1 MSKAMIDTDAMLT
14 EMVAAAVKQ
23 GENLRLNVRNLT
35 LQALQARDLSL
46 GQIRSVLSS
55 VTAGVNRGAADLEG
69 DPQKM
74 ISKAL
79 AGMDEALLQAVRA
92 SHIALNQL
100 SEHGADFEDSRLKKS
115 LNELERLEDEFL
127 KVVRQAAGS
136 ATGNMKNGWAQ
147 MLQQAKM
154 DGTETGA
161 EVEAMFADLS
171 ANMQKTMRSG
181 REASFKAAHALTQN
195 FATLASGILIGLT
208 EAYQRKPAAS
218 AARPAESEA
227 KPAAK
232 ASSRRSR

>member
-1 MSKAMIDTDAMLT
+1 MTKAMMNTDAMLT

-23 GENLRLNVRNLT
+23 GENLRVNVRNLT

-46 GQIRSVLSS
+46 GQMRGVLTS
-55 VTAGVNRGAADLEG
+55 VTAGVNRGAAESEG
-69 DPQKM
+69 DPQKV
-74 ISKAL
+74 IGKAL

-100 SEHGADFEDSRLKKS
+100 SEQGADFEDSRLKKS

-136 ATGNMKNGWAQ
+136 STGSLKNGWTQ
-147 MLQQAKM
+147 MLKQAQV

-161 EVEAMFADLS
+161 EVEAMFSDMT
-171 ANMQKTMRSG
+171 ANLQKTMRSG
-181 REASFKAAHALTQN
+181 REASFKAAHAFTQN

-218 AARPAESEA
+218 APSPAPA
-227 KPAAK
+227 KT
-232 ASSRRSR
+232 ASKRSR

>member
-1 MSKAMIDTDAMLT
+1 MTKAMINTDAMLT

-23 GENLRLNVRNLT
+23 GENLRVNVRNLT

-46 GQIRSVLSS
+46 GQMRAVLTS
-55 VTAGVNRGAADLEG
+55 VTAGVNRGAADTEG

-74 ISKAL
+74 IGKAL

-100 SEHGADFEDSRLKKS
+100 SEQGADFEDSRLKKS

-127 KVVRQAAGS
+127 KVVQQAAGS
-136 ATGNMKNGWAQ
+136 STGSLKNGWTQ
-147 MLQQAKM
+147 MLQQARA

-161 EVEAMFADLS
+161 EVEAMFSDMT
-171 ANMQKTMRSG
+171 ANLQKTMRSG
-181 REASFKAAHALTQN
+181 REATFKAAHAFTQN

-218 AARPAESEA
+218 APSPAPA
-227 KPAAK
+227 KT
-232 ASSRRSR
+232 ASKRSR

>member
-1 MSKAMIDTDAMLT
+1 MSKPMMDTDAILT
-14 EMVAAAVKQ
+14 DMVANAVKQ
-23 GENLRLNVRNLT
+23 GENLRVNVRNLT
-35 LQALQARDLSL
+35 LQALQARELSL
-46 GQIRSVLSS
+46 GQIRAVLSS
-55 VTAGVNRGAADLEG
+55 VTAGVNRGAADGDG
-69 DPQKM
+69 DPQKVM
-74 ISKAL
+74 AKAL

-92 SHIALNQL
+92 SHIALTQL
-100 SEHGADFEDSRLKKS
+100 SEHGADFENSRLKKS

-136 ATGNMKNGWAQ
+136 TSGNLKNGWTQLLKQAQ
-147 MLQQAKM
+147 V

-161 EVEAMFADLS
+161 EVEAMFADIT

-208 EAYQRKPAAS
+208 EGYQRKPAAS
-218 AARPAESEA
+218 AA

-232 ASSRRSR
+232 APPKRGR

>member
-1 MSKAMIDTDAMLT
+1 MTKAMMNTDAMLT

-23 GENLRLNVRNLT
+23 GENLRVNVRNLT

-46 GQIRSVLSS
+46 GQMRAVLTS
-55 VTAGVNRGAADLEG
+55 VTAGVNRGAADTEG

-74 ISKAL
+74 IGKAL

-100 SEHGADFEDSRLKKS
+100 SEQGADFEDSRLKKS

-127 KVVRQAAGS
+127 KVVQQAAGS
-136 ATGNMKNGWAQ
+136 STGSLKNGWTQ
-147 MLQQAKM
+147 MLKQAQV

-161 EVEAMFADLS
+161 EVEAMFADMT
-171 ANMQKTMRSG
+171 ANLQKTMRSG
-181 REASFKAAHALTQN
+181 REASFKAAHAFTQN

-218 AARPAESEA
+218 APSPAPA
-227 KPAAK
+227 KT
-232 ASSRRSR
+232 ASKRSR

>member
-1 MSKAMIDTDAMLT
+1 MSKPMIDTDAMLT

-23 GENLRLNVRNLT
+23 GENLRVNVRNLT
-35 LQALQARDLSL
+35 LQALQARELSL
-46 GQIRSVLSS
+46 GQIRNVLSS
-55 VTAGVNRGAADLEG
+55 VTAGVNRGAADVEG

-74 ISKAL
+74 MGKAL

-92 SHIALNQL
+92 SHIAITQL

-127 KVVRQAAGS
+127 KVVRQASGS
-136 ATGNMKNGWAQ
+136 ATGNLKNGWTQLLKQAQ
-147 MLQQAKM
+147 V

-161 EVEAMFADLS
+161 EVEAMFADLT

-208 EAYQRKPAAS
+208 EADQRKPAAGAAS
-218 AARPAESEA
+218 AASAA
-227 KPAAK
+227 QPAAK
-232 ASSRRSR
+232 AAPKRGR

>member
-1 MSKAMIDTDAMLT
+1 MTKAMINTDAMLT

-23 GENLRLNVRNLT
+23 GENLRVNVRNLT

-46 GQIRSVLSS
+46 GQMRAVLTS
-55 VTAGVNRGAADLEG
+55 VTAGVNRGAADTEG

-74 ISKAL
+74 IGKAL

-100 SEHGADFEDSRLKKS
+100 SEQGADFEDSRLKKS

-127 KVVRQAAGS
+127 KVVQQAAGS
-136 ATGNMKNGWAQ
+136 STGSLKNGWTQ
-147 MLQQAKM
+147 MLQQART

-161 EVEAMFADLS
+161 EVEAMFSDMT
-171 ANMQKTMRSG
+171 ANLQKTMRSG
-181 REASFKAAHALTQN
+181 REATFKAAHAFTQN

-218 AARPAESEA
+218 APSPAPA
-227 KPAAK
+227 KT
-232 ASSRRSR
+232 ASKRSR

>member
-1 MSKAMIDTDAMLT
+1 MTKAMINTDAMLT

-23 GENLRLNVRNLT
+23 GENLRVNVRNLT

-46 GQIRSVLSS
+46 GQMRAVLTS
-55 VTAGVNRGAADLEG
+55 VTAGVNRGAADTEG

-74 ISKAL
+74 IGKAL

-100 SEHGADFEDSRLKKS
+100 SEQGADFEDSRLKKS

-127 KVVRQAAGS
+127 KVVQQAAGS
-136 ATGNMKNGWAQ
+136 STGSLKNGWTQ
-147 MLQQAKM
+147 MLQQAKV

-161 EVEAMFADLS
+161 EVEAMFSDMT
-171 ANMQKTMRSG
+171 ANLQKTMRSG
-181 REASFKAAHALTQN
+181 REATFKAAHAFTQN

-218 AARPAESEA
+218 APSPAPA
-227 KPAAK
+227 KT
-232 ASSRRSR
+232 ASKRSR

>member
-1 MSKAMIDTDAMLT
+1 MTKAMMNTDAMLT

-23 GENLRLNVRNLT
+23 GENLRVNVRNLT

-46 GQIRSVLSS
+46 GQMRAVLTS
-55 VTAGVNRGAADLEG
+55 VTAGVNRGAADTEG

-74 ISKAL
+74 IGKAL

-100 SEHGADFEDSRLKKS
+100 SEQGADFEDSRLKKS

-136 ATGNMKNGWAQ
+136 STGSLKNGWTQ
-147 MLQQAKM
+147 MLKQAQV

-161 EVEAMFADLS
+161 EVEAMFSDMT
-171 ANMQKTMRSG
+171 ANLQKTMRSG
-181 REASFKAAHALTQN
+181 REATFKAAHAFTQN

-218 AARPAESEA
+218 APSPAPA
-227 KPAAK
+227 KT
-232 ASSRRSR
+232 ASKRSR

>member
-1 MSKAMIDTDAMLT
+1 MTKAMMNTDAMLT

-23 GENLRLNVRNLT
+23 GENLRVNVRNLT

-46 GQIRSVLSS
+46 GQMRGVLTS
-55 VTAGVNRGAADLEG
+55 VTAGVNRGAAESEG
-69 DPQKM
+69 DPQKV
-74 ISKAL
+74 IGKAL

-100 SEHGADFEDSRLKKS
+100 SEQGADFEDSRLKKS

-136 ATGNMKNGWAQ
+136 STGSLKNGWTQ
-147 MLQQAKM
+147 MLKQAQV

-161 EVEAMFADLS
+161 EVEAMFADMT
-171 ANMQKTMRSG
+171 ANLQKTMRSG
-181 REASFKAAHALTQN
+181 REASFKAAHAFTQN

-218 AARPAESEA
+218 APSPAPA
-227 KPAAK
+227 KS
-232 ASSRRSR
+232 ASKRSR

>member
-1 MSKAMIDTDAMLT
+1 MTKAMMNTDAMLT

-23 GENLRLNVRNLT
+23 GENLRVNVRNLT

-46 GQIRSVLSS
+46 GQMRGVLTS
-55 VTAGVNRGAADLEG
+55 VTAGVNRGAAESEG
-69 DPQKM
+69 DPQKV
-74 ISKAL
+74 IGKAL

-100 SEHGADFEDSRLKKS
+100 SEQGADFEDSRLKKS

-136 ATGNMKNGWAQ
+136 STGSLKNGWTQ
-147 MLQQAKM
+147 MLKQAQV

-161 EVEAMFADLS
+161 EVEAMFADMT
-171 ANMQKTMRSG
+171 ANLQKTMRSG
-181 REASFKAAHALTQN
+181 REASFKAAHAFTQN

-218 AARPAESEA
+218 APSPAPA
-227 KPAAK
+227 KT
-232 ASSRRSR
+232 ASKRSR

>member
-1 MSKAMIDTDAMLT
+1 MTKAMINTDAMLT

-23 GENLRLNVRNLT
+23 GENLRVNVRNLT

-46 GQIRSVLSS
+46 GQMRGVLTS
-55 VTAGVNRGAADLEG
+55 VTAGVNRGAAESEG
-69 DPQKM
+69 DPQKV
-74 ISKAL
+74 IGKAL

-100 SEHGADFEDSRLKKS
+100 SEQGADFEDSRLKKS

-136 ATGNMKNGWAQ
+136 STGSLKNGWTQ
-147 MLQQAKM
+147 MLKQAQV

-161 EVEAMFADLS
+161 EVEAMFADMT
-171 ANMQKTMRSG
+171 ANLQKTMRSG
-181 REASFKAAHALTQN
+181 REASFKAAHAFTQN

-218 AARPAESEA
+218 APSPAPA
-227 KPAAK
+227 KT
-232 ASSRRSR
+232 ASKRSR

>member
-1 MSKAMIDTDAMLT
+1 MSKPMIDTDAMLT
-14 EMVAAAVKQ
+14 DMVAAAVKH
-23 GENLRLNVRNLT
+23 GENLRVNVRNLT

-46 GQIRSVLSS
+46 GQIRSVLTS
-55 VTAGVNRGAADLEG
+55 VTAGVNRGAADTEG

-74 ISKAL
+74 IGKAL

-92 SHIALNQL
+92 SHIALTQL

-136 ATGNMKNGWAQ
+136 ASGNMKNGWTQ
-147 MLQQAKM
+147 MLKQAQV

-161 EVEAMFADLS
+161 EVEAMFADFT

-181 REASFKAAHALTQN
+181 REASFKAAHAFTQN

-208 EAYQRKPAAS
+208 EGYQRKPAAS
-218 AARPAESEA
+218 AASAA

-232 ASSRRSR
+232 PAPKRGR

>member
-1 MSKAMIDTDAMLT
+1 MTKAMINTDAMLT

-23 GENLRLNVRNLT
+23 GENLRVNVRNLT

-46 GQIRSVLSS
+46 GQMRAVLTS
-55 VTAGVNRGAADLEG
+55 VTAGVNRGAADTEG

-74 ISKAL
+74 IGKAL

-100 SEHGADFEDSRLKKS
+100 SEQGADFEDSRLKKS

-136 ATGNMKNGWAQ
+136 STGSLKNGWTQ
-147 MLQQAKM
+147 MLQQARA

-161 EVEAMFADLS
+161 EVEAMFSDMT
-171 ANMQKTMRSG
+171 ANLQKTMRSG
-181 REASFKAAHALTQN
+181 REATFKAAHAFTQN

-218 AARPAESEA
+218 AAKPEA
-227 KPAAK
+227 KPVPK
-232 ASSRRSR
+232 RGR

>member
-1 MSKAMIDTDAMLT
+1 MTKAMINTDAMLT

-23 GENLRLNVRNLT
+23 GENLRVNVRNLT

-46 GQIRSVLSS
+46 GQMRAVLTS
-55 VTAGVNRGAADLEG
+55 VTAGVNRGAADTEG

-74 ISKAL
+74 IGKAL

-100 SEHGADFEDSRLKKS
+100 SEQGADFEDSRLKKS

-136 ATGNMKNGWAQ
+136 STGSLKNGWTQ
-147 MLQQAKM
+147 MLKQAQV

-161 EVEAMFADLS
+161 EVEAMFADMT
-171 ANMQKTMRSG
+171 ANLQKTMRSG
-181 REASFKAAHALTQN
+181 REASFKAAHAFTQN

-218 AARPAESEA
+218 APSPAPA
-227 KPAAK
+227 KT
-232 ASSRRSR
+232 ASKRSR